1 MINDLGIIVA
11 AAGSGERYGSNKLL
25 EPLNSLP
32 LFIHCLQQ
40 FITVCPAKQLILV
53 VSRNEQHHFSN
64 ALERFMPGSG
74 IIIIEGG
81 VSRSQSIAN
90 GLQLL
95 NENVNYV
102 AVHDA
107 ARPFATVKLLKSCL
121 STARQYGGAIPA
133 KPVTDTLKRVD
144 ENNLITAAVCRE
156 QLWRVETP
164 QLFNLALLR
173 KAYRLAE
180 ASTTESLVEFTDDAA
195 IMAAAGL
202 PVKIVNDP
210 DPNLKITYPEDIAT
224 AELILNRQKNIHN

>member
-1 MINDLGIIVA
+1 VIDDLGIVVA

-25 EPLNSLP
+25 EPLNNLP

-40 FITVCPAKQLILV
+40 FITICPAKQLILV
-53 VSRNEQHHFSN
+53 VSHRDQHLFSD
-64 ALERFMPGSG
+64 ALERFMPNSE
-74 IIIIEGG
+74 IIVVKGG

-90 GLQLL
+90 GLQQLQ
-95 NENVNYV
+95 ENVNYV

-107 ARPFATVKLLKSCL
+107 ARPFATAKLIKSCL
-121 STARQYGGAIPA
+121 NAARQYGGAIPA

-144 ENNLITAAVCRE
+144 ENNLITAAVCRK

-180 ASTTESLVEFTDDAA
+180 ANTTESLVEFTDDAA

-202 PVKIVNDP
+202 PVKIVEDLE
-210 DPNLKITYPEDIAT
+210 PNLKITYPEDIAT
-224 AELILNRQKNIHN
+224 AELILNLNR